1 MCFVGVSL
9 LSWYS
14 IIQNAMVFM
23 IFETERDSTKLW
35 QVERNK
41 EPVNDFYDHEN
52 SWRTFNKK
60 LRRNYKTTKIKKKL

>member
-1 MCFVGVSL
+1 
-9 LSWYS
+9 
-14 IIQNAMVFM
+14 MVFM

-41 EPVNDFYDHEN
+41 EPVNDFYDYEN